1 MTVLTRAYLTQAVLA
16 LGILAASSPVV
27 AQDYPSRDIHAICNF
42 PAGTGADIY
51 VRYFSEKLSKLAGK
65 TVIVD
70 NRAGALGTIGTE
82 AAARAKPDG
91 YTIYI
96 APGSSSHAASAH
108 MFKKLPFDPVNDFIS
123 VTTLG
128 KLSFVFAV
136 DPKSSIKTMA
146 DLTAH
151 LKAKGKGTYGTPAPT
166 GVVSAELYK
175 KYAGVQATKVQYKD
189 TALPMNDM
197 LAGNLDFMLGDASWA
212 VEPARSGK
220 IRILALSGD
229 RAAAL
234 PGVPTMEEAGV
245 KGFGTVMAWW
255 AVYVPAKTPQAIVSK
270 LEGWFNQIVAS
281 EETKKFLNNLG
292 ADPFPGNSKIAAEL
306 LLKDLKAWG
315 EYIKLAGI
323 EPQ

>member
-1 MTVLTRAYLTQAVLA
+1 MAASSKAYLYHAVLA
-16 LGILAASSPVV
+16 LGILASSAAYP
-27 AQDYPSRDIHAICNF
+27 QEYPSRDIHAICNF

-51 VRYFSEKLSKLAGK
+51 VRYFSDKLSKLAGK

-108 MFKKLPFDPVNDFIS
+108 LFKKLPFDPVKDFTS
-123 VTTLG
+123 VTTLA
-128 KLSFVFAV
+128 KLSFVFVV
-136 DPKSSIKTMA
+136 DPKSPVKSMA

-151 LKAKGKGTYGTPAPT
+151 LKAKQGKGSYGTPAPT

-175 KYAGVQATKVQYKD
+175 KLAGVEAKKVQYKD
-189 TALPMNDM
+189 TQMPMNDM

-212 VEPARSGK
+212 VEPAKSGR
-220 IRILALSGD
+220 IRVLAVSGD
-229 RAAAL
+229 RASAL

-245 KGFGTVMAWW
+245 KGFGKVMAWW
-255 AVYVPAKTPQAIVSK
+255 AVYVPAKTPQPIVNK
-270 LEGWFNQIVAS
+270 LEGWFNQIVAMD
-281 EETKKFLNNLG
+281 ETKKFLTNLG
-292 ADPFPGNSKIAAEL
+292 ADPFPGNSKSAADL

-315 EYIKLAGI
+315 EYVRLAGI

>member
-1 MTVLTRAYLTQAVLA
+1 MAVSHRLAALA
-16 LGILAASSPVV
+16 LGMALAGVAF

-65 TVIVD
+65 PVIVD

-96 APGSSSHAASAH
+96 APGSSSHAASAAL
-108 MFKKLPFDPVNDFIS
+108 FKKLPFDPVKDFKS
-123 VTTLG
+123 VTTLA

-151 LKAKGKGTYGTPAPT
+151 LKAKGKGSYGTPAPT

-189 TALPMNDM
+189 TQMPMNDM

-212 VEPARSGK
+212 VEPAKEGK
-220 IRILALSGD
+220 IRILAVSGD
-229 RAAAL
+229 RAGAL
-234 PGVPTMEEAGV
+234 PNVPTMEEAGV
-245 KGFGTVMAWW
+245 KGFGKVMAWW
-255 AVYVPAKTPQAIVSK
+255 AVYVPAKTPQPIVNK
-270 LEGWFNQIVAS
+270 LEGWFNQIVKTD
-281 EETKKFLNNLG
+281 ETKKFLVNLG
-292 ADPFPGNSKIAAEL
+292 ADPFPGNQKSAADL
-306 LLKDLKAWG
+306 LVKDLKAWKG
-315 EYIKLAGI
+315 YVELAGI
-323 EPQ
+323 PPQ